1 MRLVVHKYSQIH
13 KKATFA
19 VHGFSDVGWA
29 PVSGN
34 SSTGGGFGISVGLGN
49 VLGVLFMLRLN

>member
-1 MRLVVHKYSQIH
+1 MTPESETL
-13 KKATFA
+13 A
-19 VHGFSDVGWA
+19 VRGVLDVGKA

-49 VLGVLFMLRLN
+49 VLVFYSCHD